1 MFGSVGA
8 PELILIFVV
17 ALLIF
22 GPKKLPELGRTVG
35 RALNEFRRATSDLK
49 STLER
54 EMAEAENPVEAPA
67 RPEVSPDSSRPGG
80 SEGTGERP
88 EPGCARR
95 SGSCRLAR
103 AAGAR
108 ASVRGRPESV

>member
-17 ALLIF
+17 ALLVF
-22 GPKKLPELGRTVG
+22 GPKRLPELGRAVG

-54 EMAEAENPVEAPA
+54 EMAEAERAAEVPA
-67 RPEVSPDSSRPGG
+67 RPAIPGEPDRPGG
-80 SEGTGERP
+80 NTG
-88 EPGCARR
+88 
-95 SGSCRLAR
+95 GSDSA
-103 AAGAR
+103 
-108 ASVRGRPESV
+108 